1 MKIRYENAILYP
13 FVFFLFLFLAKIFK
27 DEEAKRAIHF
37 NERES
42 GSD

>member
-1 MKIRYENAILYP
+1 MKIRQDHANLYP

-27 DEEAKRAIHF
+27 DEKAKRAIHF